1 MKRPDG
7 EVSNLAQDVGYLWR
21 RVPAPVIAATHGVC
35 LGGGFQIALGADMR
49 VAAPSCRFS
58 IMESKWGIIP
68 DMSATVTLRE
78 LVPRDVALE
87 LTVPVIG
94 RRFPRHGARRRG

>member
-1 MKRPDG
+1 M
-7 EVSNLAQDVGYLWR
+7 
-21 RVPAPVIAATHGVC
+21 PVVWPC
-35 LGGGFQIALGADMR
+35 SCFVR

-87 LTVPVIG
+87 LTLTG
-94 RRFPRHGARRRG
+94 RIFDAVEG